1 MGARIARAVRHCHPV
16 LAVKLVM
23 HTRRALVSLGL
34 AGLALAACDAKPR
47 PVRTTSTGA
56 ADIGGPFTL
65 VDQDGK
71 PATEAML
78 EGKWSVIYFGYTY
91 CPDVCPTS
99 LQALAAALDTMG
111 RQGAAVQTI
120 LISVD
125 PERDTPKQ
133 LKAYVKSEVFPK
145 NLVGLTGTPEQ
156 VAAAAKAYKFYYKKS
171 GDGPDYLVDHL
182 SIMYLM
188 NPEGK
193 LDRPLTAGQTPT
205 EIAGQIR
212 DAMKNGPRA
221 A

>member
-1 MGARIARAVRHCHPV
+1 MQ
-16 LAVKLVM
+16 
-23 HTRRALVSLGL
+23 TRRSLVALAL
-34 AGLALAACDAKPR
+34 AGLVLAACDATPR
-47 PVRTTSTGA
+47 PVQTTSTGA

-65 VDQDGK
+65 VDQDGR

-78 EGKWSVIYFGYTY
+78 KGKWSVIYFGYTY

-99 LQALAAALDTMG
+99 LQALAAALNAMG
-111 RQGAAVQTI
+111 HKGEAVQTI

-133 LKAYVKSEVFPK
+133 LKSYVKSEVFPK

-171 GDGPDYLVDHL
+171 ADGPDYLVDHL

-193 LDRPLTAGQTPT
+193 LDRPLTAGQSPD
-205 EIAGQIR
+205 EIAAQIR
-212 DAMKNGPRA
+212 DAMKKGPRA

>member
-1 MGARIARAVRHCHPV
+1 M
-16 LAVKLVM
+16 K
-23 HTRRALVSLGL
+23 TRRALVGLGL
-34 AGLALAACDAKPR
+34 AALALGACDAKPR
-47 PVRTTSTGA
+47 PGQAASTGA

-65 VDQDGK
+65 VDQDGQ
-71 PATEAML
+71 PRTEAML

-99 LQALAAALDTMG
+99 LQILASALDSMG
-111 RQGAAVQTI
+111 RQGEKVQTI

-125 PERDTPKQ
+125 PERDTPNQ
-133 LKAYVKSEVFPK
+133 LKSYVKSEVFPK

-156 VAAAAKAYKFYYKKS
+156 VAAAAKAYKFYFKKA

-193 LDRPLTAGQTPT
+193 LDRPLTHGQTPDQ
-205 EIAGQIR
+205 IAAQIR

-221 A
+221 T

>member
-1 MGARIARAVRHCHPV
+1 
-16 LAVKLVM
+16 M

-47 PVRTTSTGA
+47 PQATTTTGA

-65 VDQDGK
+65 VDQDGR

-78 EGKWSVIYFGYTY
+78 KGKWSVIYFGYTY

-99 LQALAAALDTMG
+99 LQALAAALSTMG
-111 RQGAAVQTI
+111 RQGEAVQTI

-133 LKAYVKSEVFPK
+133 LKSYVKSEVFPK
-145 NLVGLTGTPEQ
+145 GLVGLTGTPEQ
-156 VAAAAKAYKFYYKKS
+156 VAAAAKAYKFYYKKA

-193 LDRPLTAGQTPT
+193 LDRPLTAGQTPA
-205 EIAGQIR
+205 EIAAQIR

-221 A
+221 V

>member
-1 MGARIARAVRHCHPV
+1 MQ
-16 LAVKLVM
+16 
-23 HTRRALVSLGL
+23 TRRALVSLGL
-34 AGLALAACDAKPR
+34 AGLVLAACDAKPR
-47 PVRTTSTGA
+47 PAATTSTGA

-78 EGKWSVIYFGYTY
+78 QGKWSVIYFGYTY

-99 LQALAAALDTMG
+99 LQALAAALQTMG
-111 RQGAAVQTI
+111 RQGEAVQTI

-125 PERDTPKQ
+125 PERDTPAQ
-133 LKAYVKSEVFPK
+133 LKSYVKSEVFPK
-145 NLVGLTGTPEQ
+145 GLVGLTGTPEQ
-156 VAAAAKAYKFYYKKS
+156 VAAAAKAYKFYYKKA

-193 LDRPLTAGQTPT
+193 LDRPLTSGQTPA
-205 EIAGQIR
+205 EIAAQIR